1 MVGVDCADGVA
12 VLGEVELD
20 GGQGVTGF
28 EPADLGLAD
37 PAQFLERQGAG
48 AAAGFQIGR
57 ERRDAF
63 QKGLGASTRLR
74 TGSRVP
80 RGLAKGRQTS
90 GSWSIVI
97 FIRSPL
103 G

>member
-1 MVGVDCADGVA
+1 MVGVACADGVA

-63 QKGLGASTRLR
+63 QKGLGASIQIAHGVAGR
-74 TGSRVP
+74 TWLG
-80 RGLAKGRQTS
+80 KGAPDI
-90 GSWSIVI
+90 W
-97 FIRSPL
+97 
-103 G
+103 

>member
-48 AAAGFQIGR
+48 AGRGFPDRPRAARCVPKRLGR
-57 ERRDAF
+57 EHQIAHGVAGPTWLG
-63 QKGLGASTRLR
+63 KGA
-74 TGSRVP
+74 P
-80 RGLAKGRQTS
+80 DI
-90 GSWSIVI
+90 W
-97 FIRSPL
+97 
-103 G
+103 